1 MIELRGVDMFE
12 VHGSWEYSIEPP
24 IIYIKVIGCFN
35 REGVIAFANSVQAD
49 LSTLPANSIEY
60 AVINLAEFELT
71 TADSLAVATEYF
83 HGVKARGYKRVTYIQ
98 PSIVAQSML
107 ESVWLGSGMD
117 VQFCMNAQRYLAQ
130 YPEHQYVKN
139 WL

>member
-1 MIELRGVDMFE
+1 MFE
-12 VHGSWEYSIEPP
+12 VHGNWQYSIEPP

-35 REGVIAFANSVQAD
+35 REGVIAFAKDVMAD

-83 HGVKARGYKRVTYIQ
+83 HGVKARGYKRVTYIK
-98 PSIVAQSML
+98 PNFVAQSML
-107 ESVWLGSGMD
+107 ESIWRGSDMD
-117 VQFCMNAQRYLAQ
+117 VQFCVNAQSYLEQ
-130 YPEHQYVKN
+130 NPEHQHVKN